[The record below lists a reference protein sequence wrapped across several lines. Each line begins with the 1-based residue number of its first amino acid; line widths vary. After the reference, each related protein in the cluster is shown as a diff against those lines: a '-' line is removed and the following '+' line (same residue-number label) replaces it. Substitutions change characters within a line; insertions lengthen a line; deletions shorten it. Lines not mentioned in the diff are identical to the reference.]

1 MGLPLLILQISV
13 ILVVCR
19 IAGAAFRVV
28 GQPQVVG
35 EMVAGIVLGPSVFGR
50 FAPGLS
56 SMLFPVASFTHL
68 NDLSQIGL
76 VLFMFLIG
84 LSINAH
90 ELREFGHAAVLISH
104 VSIVAPFSMAA
115 ALSLFLY
122 PHLSDAGVPFS
133 DFSLFMGAAMSITA
147 FPVLARILS
156 QRDLLHTRLGT
167 LAIACAA
174 VDDVTGWCM
183 LAGIVVLIRA
193 NHTGTPFWLTLTGS
207 AAFTLIMMFGARKLL
222 RRLETYYLKRGL
234 TDNLLTLIIVF
245 ALACALI
252 TEALGMH
259 LLFGAFLAGGVMPR
273 NPDLIRDLQGKFESV
288 TVLLL
293 LPLYF
298 AVTGLRTS
306 FSLIHGFAMWGY
318 CAVTVVV
325 GIVGKLGGS
334 MLAARVARMSWRE
347 SAALGILMNT
357 RGLMELVILNIGL
370 DIGVISPALFS
381 MMVVMALV
389 TTLMTTPLL
398 NWVYPR
404 PALALIPIRSGDI

>member
-1 MGLPLLILQISV
+1 
-13 ILVVCR
+13 
-19 IAGAAFRVV
+19 
-28 GQPQVVG
+28 
-35 EMVAGIVLGPSVFGR
+35 
-50 FAPGLS
+50 
-56 SMLFPVASFTHL
+56 
-68 NDLSQIGL
+68 
-76 VLFMFLIG
+76 
-84 LSINAH
+84 
-90 ELREFGHAAVLISH
+90 
-104 VSIVAPFSMAA
+104 MAA

-122 PHLSDAGVPFS
+122 PHLSDASVPFV
-133 DFSLFMGAAMSITA
+133 DFALFMGAAMSITA

-156 QRDLLHTRLGT
+156 QRDLLRTRLGT

-183 LAGIVVLIRA
+183 LAGIVVLIRSTHA
-193 NHTGTPFWLTLTGS
+193 GTPFWLTLAGS
-207 AAFTLIMMFGARKLL
+207 VTFTLVMVFGVRKLL
-222 RRLETYYLKRGL
+222 RRLEAHYVRHGL
-234 TDNLLTLIIVF
+234 TENLLTIVIVF
-245 ALACALI
+245 VLASALT

-273 NPDLIRDLQGKFESV
+273 NQAFIRDLQGKFESV

-306 FSLIHGFAMWGY
+306 FGLVHGAEMWSY
-318 CAVTVVV
+318 CIITIAV

-334 MLAARVARMSWRE
+334 MVAARGARMSWRE

-398 NWVYPR
+398 NWVYPVNE
-404 PALALIPIRSGDI
+404 PSTASIRIDSDPQTLCDQVPLNL